1 MTISIPTTIAMNVK
15 RILVIDDEADI
26 REIARMSLKI
36 TKQWD
41 VLTAASGEEGL
52 ALAVAEQPD
61 AILLDVIMPEVDG
74 LATLKK
80 LSNHAATQNIPVLL
94 LTATVKAASQQQ
106 YGELGARAVLLKPF
120 DPGTLGSQIEQAL
133 NWIGQP

>member
-1 MTISIPTTIAMNVK
+1 MNIK

-41 VLTAASGEEGL
+41 VLTAASGKEGI
-52 ALAVAEQPD
+52 AIATTEQPD

-74 LATLKK
+74 LATLKA
-80 LSNHAATQNIPVLL
+80 LHANSATRNIPVLL
-94 LTATVKAASQQQ
+94 LTATVQAATRQQ
-106 YGELGARAVLLKPF
+106 YAELGARAVFLKPF
-120 DPGTLGSQIEQAL
+120 DPGTLGNEIEKVL
-133 NWIGQP
+133 NWKSQ

>member
-1 MTISIPTTIAMNVK
+1 MNSK

-41 VLTAASGEEGL
+41 VLTAASGDEG
-52 ALAVAEQPD
+52 VAIATTEQPD

-74 LATLKK
+74 LATLQA
-80 LSNHAATQNIPVLL
+80 LNTNTATQHIPVLL
-94 LTATVKAASQQQ
+94 LTATVKAATRQQ
-106 YGELGARAVLLKPF
+106 YAELGAKAVLLKPF
-120 DPGTLGSQIEQAL
+120 DPGILGNQIEQVL
-133 NWIGQP
+133 NWTV